1 MLGCPD
7 ASEKRPLF
15 LSRYFCS
22 EDRIRSARTIR
33 NVIVPDYRF
42 RAVMREDREPH
53 SRLVAGRI
61 VGANPVNTIVIDLTF
76 GIVAA
81 EDADA
86 E

>member
-1 MLGCPD
+1 MFLQRSMFGCPD

-22 EDRIRSARTIR
+22 ENRIRSARTIR

-53 SRLVAGRI
+53 SRLVA
-61 VGANPVNTIVIDLTF
+61 
-76 GIVAA
+76 
-81 EDADA
+81 
-86 E
+86 